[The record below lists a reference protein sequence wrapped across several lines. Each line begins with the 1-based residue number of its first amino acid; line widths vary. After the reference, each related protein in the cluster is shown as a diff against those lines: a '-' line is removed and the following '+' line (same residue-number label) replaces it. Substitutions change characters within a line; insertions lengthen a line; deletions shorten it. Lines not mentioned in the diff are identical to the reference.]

1 MFDPSFWMPESVNA
15 LAQGT
20 DSLFMF
26 ILWVSVI
33 SLVVVCGSMIFLAI
47 RYRASSDAPR
57 DNPPLDHLGLEVT
70 WTLIPTIILMIV
82 FYWGTRDYVRMAIP
96 ETDAMEI
103 RVMGQKWFWTFDYPE
118 QGIRLQATE
127 ELNIKNT
134 LEGRPVGLVVPVDTS
149 VRLVGSSADV
159 LHSVYIPSFRMKKDV
174 VPNRYTTTGFRA
186 TKEGVYDLFCTEYCG
201 TKHSGMITKVTVLSK
216 AEFASFV
223 KEAQTAAE
231 NPIDGATVFA
241 SSGCAGCHTVT
252 PDAPLGGIGPAL
264 YGVFGRQEKLTTGD
278 TVLVD
283 ENYLRESIENPV
295 AKIVAGYGPV
305 MPSYAGRLSEEEL
318 TALIVY
324 LKGLGN
330 NKEIPI

>member
-1 MFDPSFWMPESVNA
+1 MFEPSFWMPESVNA

-33 SLVVVCGSMIFLAI
+33 SLVVVCGSMVFLAI
-47 RYRASSDAPR
+47 RYRASSDASR
-57 DNPPLDHLGLEVT
+57 ENPPKDHLGLEVT

-82 FYWGTRDYVRMAIP
+82 FYWGTRDYVRMSIP
-96 ETDAMEI
+96 ETDAMEV

-118 QGIRLQATE
+118 HGIRLQATE
-127 ELNIKNT
+127 ELNVKNT
-134 LEGRPVGLVVPVDTS
+134 REGRPVGLVVPVDTS

-159 LHSVYIPSFRMKKDV
+159 LHSMYIPSFRMKKDV
-174 VPNRYTTTGFRA
+174 VPNRYTITGFRA
-186 TKEGVYDLFCTEYCG
+186 TKEGVYDFFCTEYCG

-223 KEAQTAAE
+223 EEAQTAAE
-231 NPIDGATVFA
+231 SPIDGATVFA
-241 SSGCAGCHTVT
+241 SSGCAGCHSVSA
-252 PDAPLGGIGPAL
+252 DAPPGGIGPAL
-264 YGVFGRQEKLTTGD
+264 YGVFGREERLTTGD
-278 TVLVD
+278 TIIVD
-283 ENYLRESIENPV
+283 ENYLRESIENPI
-295 AKIVAGYGPV
+295 AKVVEGYGPV

-324 LKGLGN
+324 LKGLGSD
-330 NKEIPI
+330 KEAPI